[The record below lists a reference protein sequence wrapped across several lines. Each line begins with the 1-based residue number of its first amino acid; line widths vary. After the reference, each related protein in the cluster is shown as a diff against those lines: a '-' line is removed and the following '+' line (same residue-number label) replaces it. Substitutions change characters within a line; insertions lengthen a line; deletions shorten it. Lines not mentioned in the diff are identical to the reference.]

1 MENLI
6 INTNEFNEKTE
17 PKPKTKTNISFEM
30 NNKTTNPLL
39 TDFYL
44 LTMLYSHWENKRH
57 NDHSVFDM
65 YFRKCPFGMDVN
77 KLKQNK
83 IK

>member
-1 MENLI
+1 MNH
-6 INTNEFNEKTE
+6 NNVNEQKEKI
-17 PKPKTKTNISFEM
+17 KISFEL

-44 LTMLYSHWENKRH
+44 LTMLYSHWENNRH

-65 YFRKCPFGMDVN
+65 YFRKCPFGMDV
-77 KLKQNK
+77 K
-83 IK
+83 